1 MALMFD
7 VSPCYTT
14 GQVFDDICM
23 KQFNRGGG
31 YDRGGRGDRGFG
43 GGGGGR
49 GDRGFDKQMFP
60 ATCADC
66 GNRCEVPF
74 KPTNN
79 KPVLCNDC
87 FRGSD
92 RGNDRGPRPER
103 RNDRFSRDERP
114 QRDNNRGNDQ
124 MEQIN
129 AKLDMIIKEI
139 ANLKQPNKVH
149 TLDPEDA
156 SKLAEEKPAKKAKKA
171 KKEASEDLPEMIAE
185 EKPAKKKAK
194 KAEKKPAKKTAK
206 KAKK

>member
-1 MALMFD
+1 
-7 VSPCYTT
+7 
-14 GQVFDDICM
+14 M
-23 KQFNRGGG
+23 KQFQRGGG

-74 KPTNN
+74 KPTNS

-92 RGNDRGPRPER
+92 RANDRGPRPER

-114 QRDNNRGNDQ
+114 VRNDRPAQNDNSR
-124 MEQIN
+124 EQFEQLN
-129 AKLDMIIKEI
+129 VKLDMIIKEI
-139 ANLKQPNKVH
+139 DKLKQANKIH
-149 TLDPEDA
+149 TVESYDGLDLSDV
-156 SKLAEEKPAKKAKKA
+156 KPAKKDKKA
-171 KKEASEDLPEMIAE
+171 KKEAKEVAPEAVAE
-185 EKPAKKKAK
+185 EKPVKKAAK
-194 KAEKKPAKKTAK
+194 KAAK